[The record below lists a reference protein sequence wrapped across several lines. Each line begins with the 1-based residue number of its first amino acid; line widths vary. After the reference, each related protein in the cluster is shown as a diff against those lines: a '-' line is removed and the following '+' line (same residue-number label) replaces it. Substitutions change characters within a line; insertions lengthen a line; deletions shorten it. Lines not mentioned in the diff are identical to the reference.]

1 MKQII
6 DIKMGSKSMNIKKWL
21 RNNALLIGSRAL
33 GVESKYSD
41 YDYAVSKSVL
51 DNIDIE
57 SADGYVALVSA
68 KAYFN
73 VLPLGNTML
82 VKLSFGSGIMCDIIV
97 FENEEEVDALKRSM
111 EIMKKVPKEI
121 LEHKYLRVLI
131 FEQLLST
138 EWN

>member
-1 MKQII
+1 
-6 DIKMGSKSMNIKKWL
+6 MNIKKWL